1 MHSWRDSGASP
12 ARGQALKPSSLP
24 TVQRSV
30 SVLIPTH
37 DRAEILARSLESLR
51 RLERPEGVEVEAIVV
66 ANACTDGSEA
76 TVEEKMHSFPFPL
89 RLVPEPTPGLNLA
102 RNRGARAARGE
113 ILAYLDDDAF
123 VEPGWLKGLLRAFE
137 SFSADLVAGKTVL
150 WWEEVDRPSWS
161 SPAVEQMLSRLDLG
175 PTEMELPRPGLLVG
189 ANFAVR
195 RRVVEDLG
203 GFAPYLD
210 RAGTDLL
217 SGGDTDLAL
226 RAHRAGYTIYYS
238 PGMAVA
244 HWVAPS
250 RLSRTYLDR
259 LARARGRTR
268 VLLNETSGARR
279 RLAWLKTGCAQ
290 IVHGAWEELRWR
302 IAGDPA
308 RAVAGRLTRM
318 RGIGTVGAVP
328 RLSSRGRPP
337 QAAMETAG
345 DD

>member
-1 MHSWRDSGASP
+1 M
-12 ARGQALKPSSLP
+12 
-24 TVQRSV
+24 QRPV
-30 SVLIPTH
+30 SILIPTH

-51 RLERPEGVEVEAIVV
+51 RLERPGGVEVEAIVV

-76 TVEEKMHSFPFPL
+76 TVEKKMHSFPFPL
-89 RLVPEPTPGLNLA
+89 RLVPEPTPGLNVA
-102 RNRGARAARGE
+102 RNRGARAAQGE

-123 VEPGWLKGLLRAFE
+123 VEPGWLRGLLRAFE
-137 SFSADLVAGKTVL
+137 TSPADMVAGKTVL
-150 WWEEVDRPSWS
+150 WWEKVDRPSWT
-161 SPAVEQMLSRLDLG
+161 SPAVEQLLSRLDLG
-175 PTEMELPRPGLLVG
+175 PTAMELPRPGLLVG

-195 RRVVEDLG
+195 RDVIEDLG
-203 GFAPYLD
+203 GFAPHLD

-238 PGMAVA
+238 PEMAVA

-250 RLSRTYLDR
+250 RLSSTYLDR

-268 VLLNETSGARR
+268 VLLSETSGGRP
-279 RLAWLKTGCAQ
+279 RLAWLKTGCSQ
-290 IVHGAWEELRWR
+290 IVHGAWEEFRSR
-302 IAGDPA
+302 IAGDTA

-328 RLSSRGRPP
+328 SLSSRQGRARR
-337 QAAMETAG
+337 AAMEAAG
-345 DD
+345 DS